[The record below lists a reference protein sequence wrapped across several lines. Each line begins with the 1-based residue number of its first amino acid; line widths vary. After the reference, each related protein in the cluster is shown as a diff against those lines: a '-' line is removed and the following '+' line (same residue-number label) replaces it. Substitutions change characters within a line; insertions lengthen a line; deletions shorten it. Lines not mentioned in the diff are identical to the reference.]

1 MSLQEIKG
9 SEKKKVKKKRTSIE
23 GPGEKPEG
31 KKQTGSGEKQTKQES
46 KTNYDAIIKVLAVL
60 ILVVFGAY
68 AYMVL
73 TGPKDPSQGSYAY
86 SGEVLGIEVKSEFPL
101 ESLQNFKA
109 IALLNSSD
117 AAITSCN
124 YELSAISQ
132 MSRKGYIVRVEKD
145 SPGIY
150 IKGEG
155 AWVRGRNSGEIL
167 SACHAFACLREGIEC
182 PDGLLDIPQILAGQE
197 ELNLV
202 IDGALGEKSFQ
213 KGIITIGYALGTLQS
228 QTGAPVNTWLR
239 NGDTCFLA
247 TVLNSTGLFK
257 SNITENSSCDS
268 IDGIHMLDSE
278 QGEIRMEG
286 NRITLQGSDGQVY
299 AGTVIVQ
306 NIIAPD
312 LRERLMDVNIDF

>member
-9 SEKKKVKKKRTSIE
+9 PEKKEKEKPTKTSIE
-23 GPGEKPEG
+23 GPEEKP
-31 KKQTGSGEKQTKQES
+31 QEEPGS
-46 KTNYDAIIKVLAVL
+46 KTSYDTVIKALVVMVL
-60 ILVVFGAY
+60 IVFGAY
-68 AYMVL
+68 AYLNLM
-73 TGPKDPSQGSYAY
+73 GPKDPSQGSYPY
-86 SGEVLGIEVKSEFPL
+86 SDEVLGIEVKSKFPL

-124 YELSAISQ
+124 YELSTIS
-132 MSRKGYIVRVEKD
+132 SPVRRGYLVSVEKD
-145 SPGIY
+145 NPGIY
-150 IKGEG
+150 ITEDG

-257 SNITENSSCDS
+257 SNITGNSSCDS
-268 IDGIHMLDSE
+268 IDGIHMLDSG
-278 QGEIRMEG
+278 QGEIRIDG
-286 NRITLQGSDGQVY
+286 DRITLEGSDSQVY
-299 AGTVIVQ
+299 AETVIVQ
-306 NIIAPD
+306 NILAPD
-312 LRERLMDVNIDF
+312 LRERLMGLNIDF